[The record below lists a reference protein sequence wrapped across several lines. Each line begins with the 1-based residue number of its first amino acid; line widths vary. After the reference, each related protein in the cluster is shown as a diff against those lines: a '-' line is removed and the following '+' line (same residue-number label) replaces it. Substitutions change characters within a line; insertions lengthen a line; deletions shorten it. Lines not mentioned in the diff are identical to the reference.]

1 MRHFQRSSLTAVA
14 AILAAVSVRAAAPST
29 DIPANVDAVAKAEIT
44 ASALRAP
51 VRFLASDEL
60 EGRGPA
66 TRGDA
71 LARLYLSAQ
80 LETLGYQPGGDN
92 GGWEQAV
99 EVVGVAAKLPATWNF
114 TGKGGGFALK
124 WARDRAHVPLVIVIA
139 NGIAYIA
146 FAIAGLPLLGRYL
159 FELMS

>member
-80 LETLGYQPGGDN
+80 LETLGYQPGGD
-92 GGWEQAV
+92 
-99 EVVGVAAKLPATWNF
+99 LRPADIQRKHRSPQRDTSTTN
-114 TGKGGGFALK
+114 
-124 WARDRAHVPLVIVIA
+124 AR
-139 NGIAYIA
+139 
-146 FAIAGLPLLGRYL
+146 
-159 FELMS
+159 